1 MEISPSGREQEKSQ
15 ARVRMGGAM
24 VDSRVIPHIPAIARL
39 SGTETWA
46 PRAEQWDASRFN
58 PHLASDEGRGRIP
71 PSLEELIA
79 RKDNW
84 RANNGLSH
92 CPWDSVPA
100 CCKEG
105 HLKLNQKGRSEI
117 QKRVGESAVRGDRGL
132 PTDRRLEQSRARE
145 ALEIKRTLFCSPHD
159 HSFECNDSDSEI
171 VADAL
176 NLEVPC
182 SQSEHSV
189 SQSPHDTSENLT
201 VDLNMG
207 DGKSRSRPKSTKPF
221 GWFQSDLF
229 SHSWRADPGEK
240 WL

>member
-1 MEISPSGREQEKSQ
+1 MQQLEEMKPRGAERSASGGSTPSGS
-15 ARVRMGGAM
+15 ARGDLPLGEGAGEIAGEGAHGGRDGGFAR
-24 VDSRVIPHIPAIARL
+24 DPHIPAIARL

-84 RANNGLSH
+84 RANNRLSH

-117 QKRVGESAVRGDRGL
+117 QKRVGECAVRGDRGL

-145 ALEIKRTLFCSPHD
+145 ALEIKRTLFCSLHD

-201 VDLNMG
+201 VD
-207 DGKSRSRPKSTKPF
+207 
-221 GWFQSDLF
+221 
-229 SHSWRADPGEK
+229 
-240 WL
+240 